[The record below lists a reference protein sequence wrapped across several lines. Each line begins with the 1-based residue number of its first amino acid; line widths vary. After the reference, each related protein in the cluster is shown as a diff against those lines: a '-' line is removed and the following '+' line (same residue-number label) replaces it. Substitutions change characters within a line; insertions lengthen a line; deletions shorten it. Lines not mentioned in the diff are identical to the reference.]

1 MAEAEGLADW
11 MSKLNETFTTVPLCY
26 IAIPGSHDAMAYSLD
41 MDSPLLEPDSLI
53 TMDLICCGC
62 CRSIVKNWSITQDKT
77 ISEQLDAGMRYF
89 DLRVAGKP
97 GSSDFFFYH
106 GLYTTITVKEA
117 MEEVDTWLGKH
128 SKEVV
133 ILAFSHFKEMS
144 TEQHTKL
151 MTFLKDHFKAKLCP
165 DDGMP
170 SLKDCWD
177 KAYQVILSYDDRN
190 RKQDRVLWP
199 GIKYWWANN
208 SDPNEAIL
216 FLDNKKQSGRPKGF
230 FVAGLNLTFYG
241 CSIFSNLT
249 ASLKEKTVTAYPL
262 LLDWVKKQRP
272 GSDTQSINIIA
283 GDFFDVNSFAQD
295 IIQLND
301 AKTN

>member
-62 CRSIVKNWSITQDKT
+62 CRSIVKNWSITQ
-77 ISEQLDAGMRYF
+77 
-89 DLRVAGKP
+89 
-97 GSSDFFFYH
+97 
-106 GLYTTITVKEA
+106 EA

-133 ILAFSHFKEMS
+133 ILAFSHFKKMS

-151 MTFLKDHFKAKLCP
+151 ITFLKDHFKAKLCP
-165 DDGMP
+165 DYGVP
-170 SLKDCWD
+170 KLKDCW
-177 KAYQVILSYDDRN
+177 KKGYQVILSYDDIN
-190 RKQDRVLWP
+190 RKEDPVLWR
-199 GIKYWWANN
+199 GIEYWWANN
-208 SDPNEAIL
+208 SDPNEAIS
-216 FLDNKKQSGRPKGF
+216 FLDNKKQSGRPNGF

-241 CSIFSNLT
+241 CSIFWNLT